1 MMMLLTQELKDRFI
15 KIWTQEDEADP
26 IIVAHFFNPQGAGD
40 RYAFSYD
47 DVDQIFFGYVSIF
60 KDWNDE
66 MWYFTVQELGSYK
79 GPLGLWIER
88 DKYRHEIPFSQLK
101 KYNDD

>member
-1 MMMLLTQELKDRFI
+1 MLLTQELKDRFL
-15 KIWTQEDEADP
+15 KVGDQQDNPDP

-40 RYAFSYD
+40 WYCFSYD

-66 MWYFTVQELGSYK
+66 MWYFTVQELESYK
-79 GPLGLWIER
+79 GPLGLGIER
-88 DKYRHEIPFSQLK
+88 DRYRHEIPFSQLK
-101 KYNDD
+101 KYNDA